1 MKDILDEKEK
11 ILKTKSKDVEFPLSE
26 EDKKTINDIIEFL
39 TNSQIPELA
48 EKYQLRPGMGLAAI
62 QLGIPKRY
70 FVVVHEVEH
79 GVFEDRGFVHV
90 EEEGDQER
98 TYGHID
104 HVIEQFRVIEC
115 EGEGFVHISDDHAEY
130 RVHRDSE
137 RECLQGDQTRFLVGE
152 SRYLAQCEVC
162 AYESHQTEDYTEDD
176 LLYDPGESRIEEH
189 SADRRQYDSDHHQYD
204 EHRGDVDEL
213 VVMPHRDDDEQ
224 CDTCGDRDVQDV
236 LENDTDD
243 GHQYGDAQCHP
254 VQFHGRTVHL
264 LCIEWILLVCT
275 LGYIFVGHRH
285 YNFVLE

>member
-1 MKDILDEKEK
+1 MTTRSFDMAYGYPKEMEIAKKERWPILIPIGTMEYHSTICPYGCDSLVSMGIAREIAKELDCVIMPPVWYGVASYAVGGPETGTIHVDCDTFEQYVYC
-11 ILKTKSKDVEFPLSE
+11 ILKSL
-26 EDKKTINDIIEFL
+26 FL
-39 TNSQIPELA
+39 A
-48 EKYQLRPGMGLAAI
+48 
-62 QLGIPKRY
+62 
-70 FVVVHEVEH
+70 
-79 GVFEDRGFVHV
+79 GFN
-90 EEEGDQER
+90 R
-98 TYGHID
+98 NIYM
-104 HVIEQFRVIEC
+104 VI
-115 EGEGFVHISDDHAEY
+115 
-130 RVHRDSE
+130 
-137 RECLQGDQTRFLVGE
+137 
-152 SRYLAQCEVC
+152 
-162 AYESHQTEDYTEDD
+162 SHQTEDHTEDD